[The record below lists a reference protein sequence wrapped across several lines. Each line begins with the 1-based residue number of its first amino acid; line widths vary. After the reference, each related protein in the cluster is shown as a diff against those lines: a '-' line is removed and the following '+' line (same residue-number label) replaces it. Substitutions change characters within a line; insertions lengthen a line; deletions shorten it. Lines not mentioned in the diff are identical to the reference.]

1 MKRSTWGVVLAVTL
15 AVVAGGAA
23 FARGSGDPI
32 VNDETVEM
40 LHVADGYKLLDVGR
54 PWKGELDP
62 SPGDTVFL
70 RYRLRNLA
78 NTKTLGKV
86 MSKCVATFG
95 TNFKCAGTVFLEG
108 GTVELVSTIDWASDY
123 PFTKSVAGGTGLYR
137 NVGGEAWILAP
148 DEDGN
153 EQIVLHLSALD

>member
-1 MKRSTWGVVLAVTL
+1 MTRRTWVAVLAVTL
-15 AVVAGGAA
+15 AVTAGGAA
-23 FARGSGDPI
+23 FGRGSGDPI
-32 VNDETVEM
+32 AADQTLEM
-40 LHVADGYKLLDVGR
+40 LHIADGYKFLDVGR

-70 RYRLRNLA
+70 RYKLRNLA
-78 NTKTLGKV
+78 NTTTLGKV
-86 MSKCVATFG
+86 MTKCVATFR

-123 PFTKSVAGGTGLYR
+123 PFTKAVAGGTGLYR

-148 DEDGN
+148 DADGN
-153 EQIVLHLSALD
+153 ETIVLHLSALD